1 MEANKVTLLTNPIEA
16 ENKEPWM
23 WYCLTELMK
32 TRNLASRGHT
42 GAHPTEG
49 HLDPPTTPEEM
60 AKYHRFQ
67 GAESEE
73 QSQVSWPR

>member
-1 MEANKVTLLTNPIEA
+1 MVLLSIAARWATLTSF
-16 ENKEPWM
+16 
-23 WYCLTELMK
+23 LTELMK

-60 AKYHRFQ
+60 AKYHHFQ